1 MKTYLSAFALIAS
14 VMTAPAVFAAERT
27 VTFAVDNM
35 TCASCPYIVK
45 TSMAAV
51 PGVATVA
58 VSFEAKT
65 ATVTFDDAKTNPNA
79 IAAASMNAGYPAR
92 RCSSKAADM
101 NDRALTSPA
110 PRVPLSRSAARRR
123 SLRWF
128 CRWLA

>member
-1 MKTYLSAFALIAS
+1 MKKSLSALALIMS
-14 VMTAPAVFAAERT
+14 VMTAPAAFATERT

-51 PGVATVA
+51 PGVSTVA

-65 ATVTFDDAKTNPNA
+65 ATVTFDDAKTNADA

-92 RCSSKAADM
+92 PTGQQGS
-101 NDRALTSPA
+101 
-110 PRVPLSRSAARRR
+110 
-123 SLRWF
+123 
-128 CRWLA
+128 